1 MFTVID
7 IAMLRQTTRPADAG
21 ADSDGHRWPD
31 LTDGTVPQ
39 WRDWLTGVWADQ
51 RFAHAV
57 AVASPDLGR
66 AASAVCA
73 GQEQR
78 PRRVRKVVASVLRYR
93 LRATGRSTPFG
104 LFAGVAPTRF
114 GPKSAIRI
122 GDAYRTIERVDAVWL
137 SGLVTELERC
147 PELATRLTVVMNN
160 AATVRDG
167 RLVIGLRQSPAA
179 ARAPGEART
188 DPAEVS
194 VRYTAAVK
202 LVVEATRTPIPLGT
216 VADRLAAAFPQT
228 PAQTVTTM
236 LLHLVE
242 QRILITSLR
251 PPMTATNPLA
261 HVLSALTDARADE
274 LPASTSPLTQL
285 REHTA
290 IHHTATGHTP
300 AGRILAGNTTKEQ
313 PRHVD
318 LRVDTDLVLPSA
330 VADEAAHAADV
341 LTRLTPHP
349 FGKPIWAEYHSRFLE
364 RYGIGAAVPLLELVS
379 PDIGLGF
386 PAGYRGSLLNPPTQT
401 PTARDTALLRL
412 AQTAALDRRTEVV
425 LDDAAIAEL
434 EADNLDQAQIPPHTE
449 LAVRIQAP
457 SRAAL
462 DRGYFSLVVAGAFR
476 GAGTTTGRFLDLLD
490 PADRARAAEAYA
502 ALPTVNDGAL
512 RVQVSCPPLYT
523 ETETV
528 ARSPQVLRHLLS
540 IGEHHPEAAHAQG
553 RARADAGDFGGA
565 GGAGDGAGDRRDGG
579 GDGVLVPEDLLV
591 VGDARRLYLWSRS
604 QARPVEPMLLSAV
617 EFTNFAHPLLRFVC
631 EVTAARAAACRPF
644 SWGAADGL
652 PFLPRLTYRRTVLSP
667 ARWKLAATDLPGKD
681 ASWTAWTT
689 GLASW
694 RERMLVPAAIDLGDG
709 DRRLRLDL
717 YVPAHLHLLRADLDR
732 DGRATLQEAPATDA
746 DGWIEGHAHEIV
758 VPLAS
763 THPRVWPPTPEHT
776 GQLTPTTVA
785 RGHLPGT
792 GEWLYCKLYGH
803 PDRHTS
809 LLTTHLPELLWT
821 LDEPVQWW
829 FLPYRDP
836 DDHLRLRFRLTGP
849 HSFGHLAA
857 RLGTWVEGLRRH
869 GLIATMQLD
878 TYHPETGRFG
888 HGHAMTAAEAVF
900 AADSAAA
907 CAQRSHMTDQNADDP
922 ATADLR
928 ALTAASLV
936 DLTAAFTGDPQ
947 TGATWLIEHPTT
959 NPHLVSSGAGYDRAV
974 FDQALRLADPSRQ
987 AVRDLRGG
995 EQIAATWQT
1004 RRTAVAAY
1012 RDALVA
1018 GGSAPAG
1025 ALASLLHLHCL
1036 RTHGI
1041 DPVMERV
1048 CHRLARAAALN
1059 QAARQTTNTQ
1069 AAKSPETTSW
1079 APAISDDR
1087 DQADRRHAATAKAH
1101 A

>member
-7 IAMLRQTTRPADAG
+7 MAMLRQTTRPADAG
-21 ADSDGHRWPD
+21 ADTDGHSWPD

-57 AVASPDLGR
+57 AAASPDLAR

-78 PRRVRKVVASVLRYR
+78 PRRVRKTVASVLRYR

-122 GDAYRTIERVDAVWL
+122 GEAHRAIERVDAVWL

-147 PELATRLTVVMNN
+147 PELANRLTVVMNN

-167 RLVIGLRQSPAA
+167 RLVIGLRQSSAP
-179 ARAPGEART
+179 ARASSGART

-194 VRYTAAVK
+194 IRYTAAVK
-202 LVVEATRTPIPLGT
+202 LVVEAARTAIPLGVVT
-216 VADRLAAAFPQT
+216 DRLAAAFPQT
-228 PAQTVTTM
+228 PAKTVTTM

-251 PPMTATNPLA
+251 PPMTATNPLV

-274 LPASTSPLTQL
+274 LPAAASPLTRL

-290 IHHTATGHTP
+290 TSHTADGHP
-300 AGRILAGNTTKEQ
+300 AAGSSAVRNTVAGDTTKEQ

-349 FGKPIWAEYHSRFLE
+349 FGKPTWADYHSRFLE

-401 PTARDTALLRL
+401 PTMQTPTARDTALLRL

-425 LDDAAIAEL
+425 LDDAAITEL
-434 EADNLDQAQIPPHTE
+434 EADNLDQAQFPPHTE
-449 LAVRIQAP
+449 LAIRIQAP
-457 SRAAL
+457 TRAAL
-462 DRGYFSLVVAGAFR
+462 DRGDFSLVVAGAFR
-476 GAGTTTGRFLDLLD
+476 AAGTTTGRFLDLLD
-490 PADRARAAEAYA
+490 PADQARAAEMYA
-502 ALPTVNDGAL
+502 ALPTVNHGAL
-512 RVQVSCPPLYT
+512 RVQVSCPPLYA
-523 ETETV
+523 ETESV
-528 ARSPQVLRHLLS
+528 ARSPQALRHLLS
-540 IGEHHPEAAHAQG
+540 IGEHHPEAAQAQG
-553 RARADAGDFGGA
+553 RAGTG
-565 GGAGDGAGDRRDGG
+565 DGG
-579 GDGVLVPEDLLV
+579 GDGALVPEDLLV

-604 QARPVEPMLLSAV
+604 QARPVEPTLLSAV
-617 EFTNFAHPLLRFVC
+617 EFTNFAHPLLRFIC
-631 EVTAARAAACRPF
+631 EITAARAAACRPF

-681 ASWTAWTT
+681 ASWTEWNTA
-689 GLASW
+689 LASW

-717 YVPAHLHLLRADLDR
+717 DVPAHLHLLRADLDR
-732 DGRATLQEAPATDA
+732 DGRATLHEAPAADA
-746 DGWIEGHAHEIV
+746 DGWIDRHAHEIV

-763 THPRVWPPTPEHT
+763 TQPRVWPPIPDHT
-776 GQLTPTTVA
+776 GQLPPTTVTG
-785 RGHLPGT
+785 GHLPGT

-809 LLTTHLPELLWT
+809 LLTTHLPELLRT
-821 LDEPVQWW
+821 LDEPMQWW
-829 FLPYRDP
+829 FLPYCDP

-857 RLGTWVEGLRRH
+857 RLGTWAEGLRRH

-888 HGHAMTAAEAVF
+888 HGQAMTAAEAVF

-907 CAQRSHMTDQNADDP
+907 CAQRAHLTDQTADDP

-947 TGATWLIEHPTT
+947 AGATWLIEHLTT
-959 NPHLVSSGAGYDRAV
+959 NPRRVSSGAGYDRAV
-974 FDQALRLADPSRQ
+974 FDEALRLADPKRQ

-1012 RDALVA
+1012 RDALVV
-1018 GGSAPAG
+1018 GGPAPDG
-1025 ALASLLHLHCL
+1025 GLASLLHLHCL

-1041 DPVMERV
+1041 DPILERV
-1048 CHRLARAAALN
+1048 CHRLARAAALSQTAVN
-1059 QAARQTTNTQ
+1059 RSDAERAPVTLTPSSSDGRDRLVRRRAALME
-1069 AAKSPETTSW
+1069 AGG
-1079 APAISDDR
+1079 
-1087 DQADRRHAATAKAH
+1087 
-1101 A
+1101 